1 MKSIFGI
8 DYQNF
13 ILDLYHKIGPVSV
26 VLIILAIALIG
37 GFGISRLCKLAKIP
51 YVTGYIILGILLGP
65 SVLSIIP
72 EYMLTGISD
81 GQTLIDGNTVSF
93 SFAGLSFI
101 GDLCM
106 GFIAYSIGKF
116 FKFEKL
122 KKAGGKTLI
131 VTIITSLAVGLIV
144 GSLTYLIYNVMFNE
158 PYNLAPAFIIGTTA
172 IAISPTATSS
182 IIRQYKAKG
191 NYVEKLF
198 LIILCADII
207 AILAFTI
214 IIGVVAGTDNL
225 GGSVNGLEVL
235 WSASKPFLYTI
246 GLMGV
251 GILLG
256 WILSLLN
263 NYRRTND
270 SRIILVI
277 GFIVIIV
284 ALCSLAKISALLPCM
299 AFGIFYYNFAKSE
312 SLFLQLDGF
321 LPPILCL
328 FFVVSGAKLNFS
340 YFSHASVLV
349 IAIVFCLARTGTR
362 ILSVRTFGGIADFD
376 RKDKKYLPLSTMTI
390 TSVAV
395 GLLNMA
401 TVICAGMSEATLEM
415 IDYCYAIILTASV
428 ILEIIGPM
436 MCKIAL
442 IRTKSVDPAT
452 LIPPTNPKKYSTVTN
467 SDNDK

>member
-1 MKSIFGI
+1 MKSIFGN

-13 ILDLYHKIGPVSV
+13 INSIYQTIGPVSV
-26 VLIILAIALIG
+26 VLIIMAIALIG
-37 GFGISRLCKLAKIP
+37 GFGITRLCKLAKIP

-65 SVLSIIP
+65 SMFAIVP
-72 EYMLTGISD
+72 DYFLTGVNNVSVE
-81 GQTLIDGNTVSF
+81 IDEVTRNI

-122 KKAGGKTLI
+122 KLAGGRTLF
-131 VTIITSLAVGLIV
+131 VTILTSICSGIVV
-144 GSLTYLIYNVMFNE
+144 GSLTYLIYNVIFKE
-158 PYNLAPAFIIGTTA
+158 PYNLAPAFIIGA
-172 IAISPTATSS
+172 IAMAISPTATSS
-182 IIRQYKAKG
+182 IVRQYKAKG
-191 NYVEKLF
+191 SYVEKLF
-198 LIILCADII
+198 LVILCADII
-207 AILAFTI
+207 AILTFTVV
-214 IIGVVAGTDNL
+214 IGIVASNASLKSGDVNIGQMIFSAVKPLLSTILIGGL
-225 GGSVNGLEVL
+225 GVL
-235 WSASKPFLYTI
+235 LA
-246 GLMGV
+246 
-251 GILLG
+251 

-277 GFIVIIV
+277 GFITVLV
-284 ALCSLAKISALLPCM
+284 AICSLLKISPLLPCL
-299 AFGIFYYNFAKSE
+299 AFGIFYYNFAKSQ

-349 IAIVFCLARTGTR
+349 IAVVFCLSRTLTQMGAVN
-362 ILSVRTFGGIADFD
+362 LFGGRNSFTPIT
-376 RKDKKYLPLSTMTI
+376 KKFLPLSTMTI

-401 TVICAGMSEATLEM
+401 TVITQNMSDDVLQM
-415 IDYCYAIILTASV
+415 IDYCYAIVLTASV
-428 ILEIIGPM
+428 ILEIIGPTLG
-436 MCKIAL
+436 KIAL
-442 IRTKSVDPAT
+442 VKTNSVDPAT
-452 LIPPTNPKKYSTVTN
+452 LIPPINPSKPFNK
-467 SDNDK
+467 DDKEI